1 MLKAAIP
8 SQMNS
13 DESSRKLDL
22 NAGLEGF
29 VRLPFCEK
37 NPMMFVAKKEDRICN
52 PVVLR
57 IKLEVV
63 SRPGV
68 LFSDCNATRHD
79 AKASDLPDVV
89 RFDTVRRRIILTFPN
104 FSVTITKQKYL
115 YLHRFLLI

>member
-1 MLKAAIP
+1 
-8 SQMNS
+8 
-13 DESSRKLDL
+13 
-22 NAGLEGF
+22 
-29 VRLPFCEK
+29 
-37 NPMMFVAKKEDRICN
+37 MFVAKKEDRICN

-68 LFSDCNATRHD
+68 LFSDCIATRHD
-79 AKASDLPDVV
+79 AKVSDLPDVV
-89 RFDTVRRRIILTFPN
+89 RFDTVKAKNYFVPN